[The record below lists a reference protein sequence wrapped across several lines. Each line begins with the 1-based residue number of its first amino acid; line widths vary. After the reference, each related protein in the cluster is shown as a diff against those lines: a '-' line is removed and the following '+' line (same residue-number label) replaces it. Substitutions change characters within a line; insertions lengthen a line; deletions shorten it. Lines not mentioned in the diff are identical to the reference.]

1 MGIGGFEPPT
11 LGALTAQTTNK
22 GLIAAIR
29 PMLFQAKLYA
39 PMCLKCVIITLILNL
54 IRQLQ
59 TINIKLF
66 GI

>member
-1 MGIGGFEPPT
+1 
-11 LGALTAQTTNK
+11 
-22 GLIAAIR
+22 
-29 PMLFQAKLYA
+29 
-39 PMCLKCVIITLILNL
+39 MCLKCVIITLILNL